1 MTANCTDLPNRLQLH
16 GDVTLG
22 LRFGEIQTMTPV
34 ILPGEG
40 HRPVIKVRLKGG
52 LSLDFSPATAAE
64 LARRLVDALRFMPDP
79 PNVSGALVDLEEV

>member
-1 MTANCTDLPNRLQLH
+1 MTANCIDLPNHAALH

-22 LRFGEIQTMTPV
+22 LRFGEILRMDP
-34 ILPGEG
+34 INLPG
-40 HRPVIKVRLKGG
+40 HHPHVKVRFKGG

-64 LARRLVDALRFMPDP
+64 LARRLVDALRFMPEP